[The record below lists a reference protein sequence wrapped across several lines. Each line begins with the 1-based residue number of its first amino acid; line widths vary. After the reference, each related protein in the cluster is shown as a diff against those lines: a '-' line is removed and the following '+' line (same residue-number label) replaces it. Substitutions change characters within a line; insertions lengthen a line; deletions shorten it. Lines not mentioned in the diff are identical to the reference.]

1 MQPPKT
7 ERVDEP
13 SEDSKAEAW
22 KTCGAGKQNYKR
34 FSAA

>member
-7 ERVDEP
+7 ERADEL
-13 SEDSKAEAW
+13 SEGSKAEAR
-22 KTCGAGKQNYKR
+22 KICGAGKQNYKR

>member
-7 ERVDEP
+7 ERADKL
-13 SEDSKAEAW
+13 SESSKAEAR
-22 KTCGAGKQNYKR
+22 KTCGAEKQNYKR